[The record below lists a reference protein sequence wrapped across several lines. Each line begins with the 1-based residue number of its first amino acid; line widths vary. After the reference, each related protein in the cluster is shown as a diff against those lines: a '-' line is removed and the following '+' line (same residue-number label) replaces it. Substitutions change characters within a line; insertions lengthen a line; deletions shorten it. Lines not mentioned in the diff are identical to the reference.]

1 LICIMPP
8 APNLAPAAS
17 PALTNREG
25 WGWRRAL
32 PWIALLILLL
42 VAQSLLLGLTVSHE
56 ASRVQEQTEQAAI
69 QVAARLRQL
78 VVHDQVAI
86 QTLGPNRDAQA
97 LWEDAPGLV
106 RLEWRDLRKQPLQL
120 ELAPRWRLQQR
131 ATSAPQLS
139 AETELTCDTA
149 LRKRTAELS
158 HSYALTLQN
167 GEILQVMDLCLA
179 QLGAGKPQGYI
190 IATLDLGSLLDISA
204 PAELQATHEFSLSQG
219 EGQSLAQAGNQPGT
233 QVFVALRL
241 VDLPGQSLQLR
252 ADSSAGR
259 PGLVPNLSTAL
270 VMGLTLALV
279 AMVVLLARDG
289 RRRAGAEAALAESL
303 AFRQAMENALVTG
316 LRARDAEGR
325 VTHVNAAFCQMVGFS
340 AEEVQ
345 GAWPPPYWPPECI
358 DDYLKLYEERRALW
372 QPGGHT
378 PPSGQGFETV
388 FMRRS
393 GERFPVL
400 IFEAPMLDAA
410 GRQTG
415 WMSTVLDVTDQRRVE
430 ELSRQQQDRLQA
442 SARLATVGEMASLL
456 SHELNQPL
464 AAIASYATG
473 SLNLLSDPE
482 LASLPDTPEQVQQAL
497 ERIATQAERA
507 GRVIKSVHDFVRRRE
522 HLREAISAEALLES
536 VLPLVR
542 LQARKSGC
550 RVTLDLPPQPL
561 KLHCDRTMVEQILL
575 NLSRNGIQA
584 MEGVTPLE
592 QRELVL
598 RVRPRPG
605 PWVEIAVRDHGPG
618 ISPEVAQKLF
628 TPFFTT
634 RSEGMGLG
642 LSLCRTVIEQ
652 HGGALDFENC
662 AGGGCEFRFT
672 LPSGAPTT

>member
-1 LICIMPP
+1 
-8 APNLAPAAS
+8 
-17 PALTNREG
+17 
-25 WGWRRAL
+25 
-32 PWIALLILLL
+32 
-42 VAQSLLLGLTVSHE
+42 
-56 ASRVQEQTEQAAI
+56 
-69 QVAARLRQL
+69 
-78 VVHDQVAI
+78 
-86 QTLGPNRDAQA
+86 
-97 LWEDAPGLV
+97 
-106 RLEWRDLRKQPLQL
+106 
-120 ELAPRWRLQQR
+120 
-131 ATSAPQLS
+131 
-139 AETELTCDTA
+139 
-149 LRKRTAELS
+149 
-158 HSYALTLQN
+158 
-167 GEILQVMDLCLA
+167 
-179 QLGAGKPQGYI
+179 
-190 IATLDLGSLLDISA
+190 
-204 PAELQATHEFSLSQG
+204 
-219 EGQSLAQAGNQPGT
+219 
-233 QVFVALRL
+233 
-241 VDLPGQSLQLR
+241 
-252 ADSSAGR
+252 
-259 PGLVPNLSTAL
+259 
-270 VMGLTLALV
+270 
-279 AMVVLLARDG
+279 
-289 RRRAGAEAALAESL
+289 
-303 AFRQAMENALVTG
+303 
-316 LRARDAEGR
+316 
-325 VTHVNAAFCQMVGFS
+325 
-340 AEEVQ
+340 
-345 GAWPPPYWPPECI
+345 
-358 DDYLKLYEERRALW
+358 
-372 QPGGHT
+372 
-378 PPSGQGFETV
+378 
-388 FMRRS
+388 
-393 GERFPVL
+393 VL

-482 LASLPDTPEQVQQAL
+482 LSRLPDTPEQVQQAL

-550 RVTLDLPPQPL
+550 RVTLDLPPQNL

-605 PWVEIAVRDHGPG
+605 PWVEISVRDHGPG

-672 LPSGAPTT
+672 LPSGAPA